1 MGRIIEKKMIGY
13 RCEVRSCRN
22 KLHTMPQSSE
32 VTWEEQLTDLVKLI
46 DKGWALV
53 LLNQLRAY
61 CPEHAVRASR
71 CTCRTNPN
79 RSHLCVEHSE
89 EASAALWVRGDTPA
103 MVAKELN
110 RIGVF
115 S

>member
-13 RCEVRSCRN
+13 RCEVRSCRQRV
-22 KLHTMPQSSE
+22 HTIPQHTNT
-32 VTWEEQLTDLVKLI
+32 TWEEQLTDLVKLV

-61 CPEHAVRASR
+61 CPEHAARAFQ
-71 CTCRTNPN
+71 CTCRTNKN
-79 RSHLCVEHSE
+79 YQHTCVEHSE

-103 MVAKELN
+103 MVAKELD